1 MPFLVYR
8 SSAGS
13 GKTFTLVKEYLVL
26 VLSRPDEFRNI
37 LAITFTNKATSEMKS
52 RIMVTLNYL
61 AYFPESKKAM
71 EMRVELLREESL
83 VNVDIRQRA
92 QDVLTRILHH
102 YSEFNV
108 STIDSFVHRIV
119 RSFAFDLNLPGNF
132 LVSLDKETLID
143 DALSLMLDNL
153 KDGEKLTGLL
163 VCFIEKKVEQE
174 ERYGIYS
181 SLKNT
186 GSVLFNEHEYEKAL
200 TLQSI
205 TIDDFQLIIKK
216 LYLLRQRFESQ
227 LKEYGERFAFISKR
241 YGLLEEHAPY
251 KSSSYFGY
259 FSRLARG
266 DFKTIRPG
274 TRVSDQ
280 FLNGKWFSAKVALPQ
295 QDELAD
301 QLTQLS
307 NDLLQVVERHANAY
321 DICGLVLDQIFET
334 AVLAHISTAIQRISK
349 EKNQVHLSEFNRK
362 ISSVVLN
369 EPVPFVYSRVG
380 VKFRHFLLD
389 EFQDTSLIQWQ
400 NLLPLVHNALSTAEF
415 GKPSTCLVV
424 GDEKQSI
431 YRWRGGEVEQFHALP
446 NVYKRPDLPWFDE
459 AESQLGD
466 AYLAKAL
473 TVNYRSLS
481 SIVDFN
487 NNLFRSIVN
496 SLSDEKI
503 SGFYNDLEQQT
514 PKGRE
519 GGYIRVEVTTS
530 EDSNVSELRQQATDK
545 AVEAIKVMLE
555 SGWQANRI
563 AVLCRTNSECSMIS
577 AGLYES
583 SIPVMSTE
591 SLLVSSSQE
600 VSCIVSALSLLAYPT
615 EELYKASYLI
625 LKSIIHTVESK
636 NPDDSQLESLS
647 LFCYTHLG
655 RYPDEYYSLPLYDL
669 VEQLIRDIIPL
680 SAYNVYLQFF
690 LDAVLEYQKGDNEG
704 IAGFLTWWEK
714 ASMTKSVYVPDGAD
728 AVQVMTIHKA
738 KGLDFDVVVMPYLLA
753 QRKSGMKSAYDWIN
767 PGFPEV
773 EELQTARVKLK
784 DGMPEPIQSLY
795 LEESNKSLL
804 DDLNLLYVAL
814 TRACKRIVLFV
825 SSTDSTSS
833 SKGMAELLRI
843 GLLDAF
849 EFSEVN
855 GVFEFGED
863 NLYLIDRIELVE
875 PISAMTP
882 TMQPGWHDRVVIGR
896 PSIVRSA
903 EKASKA
909 VEEGL
914 MIHDLFASVIHAD
927 DFEVVLMREFNRGL
941 ITQDQAAHFRSL
953 FAEMMGNHDIALL
966 FENQDRIL
974 TEATLLLPDGV
985 RLRPDRVIFNDEK
998 AIVVDYK
1005 SGEPHD
1011 EHHEQVR
1018 KYKDALKRTGIPEVD
1033 GYLLYLSGSPI
1044 LVEVI

>member
-71 EMRVELLREESL
+71 EMRAELLREESL
-83 VNVDIRQRA
+83 RNVDIRQRA

-143 DALSLMLDNL
+143 EALSLMLDNL

-163 VCFIEKKVEQE
+163 VSFIEKKVEQE

-186 GSVLFNEHEYEKAL
+186 GSVLFNESEYEKAL
-200 TLQSI
+200 SLNSI

-216 LYLLRQRFESQ
+216 LYLIRQRFELQ
-227 LKEYGERFAFISKR
+227 LVELGERFIIITKR
-241 YGLLEEHAPY
+241 YGLQEEHAPY

-321 DICGLVLDQIFET
+321 DISGLVLDQIFET

-380 VKFRHFLLD
+380 VKYRHFLLD

-415 GKPSTCLVV
+415 GRPSTCLVV

-459 AESQLGD
+459 AESQLSD

-481 SIVDFN
+481 RIVDFN
-487 NNLFRSIVN
+487 NTVFRSIVK

-503 SGFYNDLEQQT
+503 SGFYSDLEQQT
-514 PKGRE
+514 PNGRE
-519 GGYIRVEVTTS
+519 GGYIRIEVTTS
-530 EDSNVSELRQQATDK
+530 EDSNVSELRKDATDK
-545 AVEAIKVMLE
+545 AVESIKVMLE

-600 VSCIVSALSLLAYPT
+600 VSCIVSALYLLAYPG
-615 EELYKASYLI
+615 EEIYKASYLI
-625 LKSIIHTVESK
+625 LKSIIHSAEGLNS
-636 NPDDSQLESLS
+636 DDSQIEPFS
-647 LFCYTHLG
+647 LFCYNHFG
-655 RYPDEYYSLPLYDL
+655 RYPDGYYSLPLYDL
-669 VEQLIRDIIPL
+669 VEQLIRDVIPL

-690 LDAVLEYQKGDNEG
+690 LDAVLEYQKSDNEG
-704 IAGFLTWWEK
+704 IAGFLAWWDK
-714 ASMTKSVYVPDGAD
+714 TSKTKSVYVPDGAD

-738 KGLDFDVVVMPYLLA
+738 KGLDFDVIVMPYLLS
-753 QRKSGMKSAYDWIN
+753 QRKSGMKSTYDWIN
-767 PGFPEV
+767 PGFPEI

-795 LEESNKSLL
+795 QEESEKLLL

-814 TRACKRIVLFV
+814 TRACKRIILFV
-825 SSTDSTSS
+825 SSTEANSS
-833 SKGMAELLRI
+833 SKGMAELLRM
-843 GLLDAF
+843 GLQDAF
-849 EFSEVN
+849 QFLDEN
-855 GVFEFGED
+855 GVFEYGVD
-863 NLYLIDRIELVE
+863 NLKLIEKVGIVE

-882 TMQPGWHDRVVIGR
+882 AMQPGWHDRVVIGR

-914 MIHDLFASVIHAD
+914 MIHDLFASVLHAND
-927 DFEVVLMREFNRGL
+927 LEIVLERELKRGVVTQEKADYFRGL
-941 ITQDQAAHFRSL
+941 FT
-953 FAEMMGNHDIALL
+953 EMMGNHEIASL
-966 FENQDRIL
+966 FENQERIL
-974 TEATLLLPDGV
+974 TEATLLLPGGV
-985 RLRPDRVIFNDEK
+985 RLRPDRVILGDNK

-1005 SGEPHD
+1005 SGEPHE

-1018 KYKDALKRTGIPEVD
+1018 KYKDALKQTGIPVVD